1 MKLDIQSIL
10 DKIQNVKIA
19 VYGDLCL
26 DAYWILDPKGSEIS
40 LETGKQAQAVRDQ
53 NYHLGGGANVIA
65 NLAALQPAEI
75 KAIGSIGND
84 IFGQEIIRQFKNL
97 SVNTD
102 GIVLL
107 DAPFQTV
114 TFAKRYKGQDEESR
128 IDFGFL
134 NELTEAASNEMIA
147 SIESAL
153 QSCDALIMNQQ
164 VPGSLDSSSFLQKL
178 NLLLQKYP
186 DKTVMIDSRDY
197 SDKLENTILK
207 TNAVEAAC
215 LYGVDASPT
224 DIFPEEDVIEFAT
237 ALFSKNKRPVF
248 VSRGKYGLICVDGNG
263 AQSIPGIHIVE
274 QTDPVGAGDTM
285 VSALACCLAAGIS
298 PEEASHF
305 ANLASVVTVKKR
317 FQTGTASGDEIKAL
331 ADDASFVF
339 HPELADSIEAAAF
352 IPNSSIEVCTKE
364 IPSGTISHAVFD
376 HDGTISI
383 LREGWES
390 VMEPVMMN
398 AILGNKINSLDSKF
412 IEDTRQR
419 ALDFID
425 KTTGIQT
432 ILQMEGLVN
441 MVQEYGLVP
450 EDQILDKF
458 GYKEIYND
466 ALLKMVNDRVE
477 SLKNGKS
484 SVNDYTVNG
493 AVDFLHKLSSKG
505 ITLYLAS
512 GTDQDDVIAEA
523 KLLGYADLFNGGI
536 FGSVGDVSKYS
547 KKKCIREIMEKNN
560 LHGHELV
567 VFGDGPV
574 EIKESRRVDGIAVGI
589 ASDEITGEGLNPE
602 KRTRLI
608 RAGAHY
614 ICPDFSE
621 TETLLRVL
629 FKDN

>member
-26 DAYWILDPKGSEIS
+26 DAYWILDPKGSEVS

-84 IFGQEIIRQFKNL
+84 IFGQEIVRQFKNL
-97 SVNTD
+97 NVNTD

-186 DKTVMIDSRDY
+186 DKTVLIDSRDY

-215 LYGVDASPT
+215 LNGVDASPT

-248 VSRGKYGLICVDGNG
+248 VSRGEYGLICVDGNG

-285 VSALACCLAAGIS
+285 ISALACCLAAGIS

-419 ALDFID
+419 VLDFID

-523 KLLGYADLFNGGI
+523 KLLGYADLFIGGI

-621 TETLLRVL
+621 IDKLIESL
-629 FKDN
+629 F

>member
-1 MKLDIQSIL
+1 MKLDIQHIL

-26 DAYWILDPKGSEIS
+26 DAYWILDPKGSEVS
-40 LETGKQAQAVRDQ
+40 LETGKQAQAVQEQ
-53 NYHLGGGANVIA
+53 NYLLGGGSNVIA
-65 NLAALQPAEI
+65 NLSALQPAEI

-84 IFGQEIIRQFKNL
+84 IFGHEIIRQFEKLN
-97 SVNTD
+97 VNTD
-102 GIVLL
+102 GIVLN

-114 TFAKRYKGQDEESR
+114 TFCKRYLNQEEEPR

-134 NELTEAASNEMIA
+134 NKLTESASDRMLA
-147 SIESAL
+147 SFESAL
-153 QSCDALIMNQQ
+153 QSSDVVIINQQ
-164 VPGSLDSSSFLQKL
+164 VPGSLDHSSFLQKL
-178 NLLLQKYP
+178 IQLLKIYP
-186 DKTVMIDSRDY
+186 EKLVLMDSRDY
-197 SDKLENTILK
+197 SDQLENVILK
-207 TNAVEAAC
+207 TNEVEAAR
-215 LYGVDASPT
+215 LNGVNASPT
-224 DIFPEEDVIEFAT
+224 DTFSEKEVILFGRT
-237 ALFSKNKRPVF
+237 LFSKNKKTVF
-248 VSRGKYGLICVDGNG
+248 ISRGENGLICVDEDG
-263 AQSIPGIHIVE
+263 AHSIPGIHIVE
-274 QTDPVGAGDTM
+274 QSDPVGAGDTM
-285 VSALACCLAAGIS
+285 VSALACCLAAGLS
-298 PEEASHF
+298 SEEAAHF

-317 FQTGTASGDEIKAL
+317 FQTGTASSDEIIAL

-339 HPELADSIEAAAF
+339 RPELANNIEAATF
-352 IPNSSIEVCTKE
+352 IPNSYIEVCTKE

-383 LREGWES
+383 LREGWEA

-398 AILGNKINSLDSKF
+398 AILGDKIHSLDSKF
-412 IEDTRQR
+412 IEDTRKR

-450 EDQILDKF
+450 KDQILDKF

-466 ALLKMVNDRVE
+466 ALLKMVNDRIE
-477 SLKNGKS
+477 NLKNGKS

-512 GTDQDDVIAEA
+512 GTDQDDVIEEA

-547 KKKCIREIMEKNN
+547 KKKCIREIMDKNN
-560 LHGHELV
+560 LHGHELI

-589 ASDEITGEGLNPE
+589 ASDEISGEGLNPE

-621 TETLLRVL
+621 TEMLLNEL
-629 FKDN
+629 FKDK